1 VTEADDREAI
11 NEPANPLGM
20 EGIEFIEYATARPQ
34 ALGQVLETLG
44 FHPIARHRSREVL
57 LYRQGGINVIVNAHG
72 GGAGQGGTLDD
83 KPVIAAVALR
93 VRDAAAA
100 YGRALERGA
109 WAVPIRV
116 EVMELNIPAVHG
128 PGGSRIYFVDRHREF
143 SIYDVDFVPIPGV
156 DPHPPAL
163 AGLHFFGI
171 VQYIGN
177 GRTEDW
183 TDFYGELFGFQALLV
198 GCRLRH
204 PAQGPHPAQ
213 PVPGGLGL
221 LPAADRAR
229 TGHSGGGR
237 HRMLPARGP
246 GNGRCAGHRGRA
258 AHPRR
263 GFCGVGP
270 RAFGRPRRAHADPPG
285 RRVVRV
291 GPPRS
296 WVITMNPLQGNID
309 DFGMDTISLAGPL
322 EAKLQAVRAAGFGQ
336 IMLSARDIVGHPD
349 GLDAAVQAV
358 RASGLRVTG
367 FQVLRD
373 FEGLSGHLH
382 DYKVDIAKSML
393 EMCAALGSKILLVCS
408 STSVHATQDL
418 DAIAKDLRKL
428 AMLAIPLGIK
438 VAYEGLSWGRTINE
452 FTTAW
457 EVVSRADVPNLGLG
471 LDSFH
476 LFATQTPLDDLELL
490 DPEKIF
496 LVQLADFMWQ
506 EIRSVEERITT
517 ARHFRVFPGEGVH
530 SEALA
535 ELVRR
540 LHALGYRGDYSF
552 EVFNDDY
559 QQIPLPVVAQRAR
572 RSALWLGEDV
582 QRRSVP
588 LPNQMRL
595 RAASGR

>member
-1 VTEADDREAI
+1 
-11 NEPANPLGM
+11 
-20 EGIEFIEYATARPQ
+20 
-34 ALGQVLETLG
+34 
-44 FHPIARHRSREVL
+44 
-57 LYRQGGINVIVNAHG
+57 
-72 GGAGQGGTLDD
+72 
-83 KPVIAAVALR
+83 
-93 VRDAAAA
+93 
-100 YGRALERGA
+100 
-109 WAVPIRV
+109 
-116 EVMELNIPAVHG
+116 
-128 PGGSRIYFVDRHREF
+128 
-143 SIYDVDFVPIPGV
+143 
-156 DPHPPAL
+156 
-163 AGLHFFGI
+163 
-171 VQYIGN
+171 
-177 GRTEDW
+177 
-183 TDFYGELFGFQALLV
+183 
-198 GCRLRH
+198 
-204 PAQGPHPAQ
+204 
-213 PVPGGLGL
+213 
-221 LPAADRAR
+221 
-229 TGHSGGGR
+229 
-237 HRMLPARGP
+237 
-246 GNGRCAGHRGRA
+246 
-258 AHPRR
+258 
-263 GFCGVGP
+263 
-270 RAFGRPRRAHADPPG
+270 
-285 RRVVRV
+285 
-291 GPPRS
+291 
-296 WVITMNPLQGNID
+296 MNPLQGNID

-408 STSVHATQDL
+408 STSVHASQDL

-476 LFATQTPLDDLELL
+476 LFATQTPLEDLELL

-535 ELVRR
+535 DLVRR

-582 QRRSVP
+582 LRRSVP

-595 RAASGR
+595 RARAAAR